1 LDPLDLP
8 MTQSS
13 SIEIDGMSLDS
24 IDRTTLRARII
35 ALSQDAIF
43 LPEGST
49 FRENLD
55 PWNAASI
62 KEIYDVLEVIG
73 LKNIVDGRG
82 GLDALVKNVDLSS
95 GQQQMFTLGRAVI
108 RRRVRARKISEK
120 QVPEGGIL
128 LLDEVT
134 ASVDRETE
142 NVMMSIVQREF
153 ESYTVLMVTHS
164 IYAAMNCDRVIVLE
178 KGEVVEEGNPRELM
192 EEHSSRFQ
200 KLAFASHGE

>member
-1 LDPLDLP
+1 

-62 KEIYDVLEVIG
+62 KEISDVLELIG
-73 LKNIVDGRG
+73 LKGIVDGRG

-134 ASVDRETE
+134 ASVDGETE
-142 NVMMSIVQREF
+142 NVMMGIVQHEF

-164 IYAAMNCDRVIVLE
+164 VDAAMSCDRVIVLE
-178 KGEVVEEGNPRELM
+178 KGEVVEDGNPSELM
-192 EEHSSRFQ
+192 EEHGSRFQ
-200 KLAFASHGE
+200 KLAFASDGE